1 MLSAKKNIF
10 FNALSNEDELHL
22 IKRFREEGWECY
34 AGATKEVA
42 LKAMSVLGRD
52 KVSIFPS
59 THDQPIVAEKGL
71 SFDALVHLSP
81 EISLRG
87 GSSISVQDWAKV
99 VDAYVVSYQHFVNA
113 FQPLL
118 RKKSASIALV
128 GPYLLPQDALSDDQF
143 EVVVQGLDA
152 VVKMW
157 ARHIGEEGTRIN
169 AVFPGYMNFHLAHQP
184 QPNFIKKIPM
194 RRLGTFEDLYQLLS
208 FLCSDKS
215 TYLTGNAI
223 RLNGGLTV

>member
-1 MLSAKKNIF
+1 MPSTNRTIF

-42 LKAMSVLGRD
+42 LRAMSVLGRD
-52 KVSIFPS
+52 KVFIYPS
-59 THDQPIVAEKGL
+59 AHDQPLVANQGVV
-71 SFDALVHLSP
+71 FDALVHLSP

-87 GSSISVQDWAKV
+87 GSSIAMQDWSKV
-99 VDAYVVSYQHFVNA
+99 VDRYLISYQEFVHA
-113 FQPLL
+113 FKPLL
-118 RKKSASIALV
+118 HPKSSSIALV
-128 GPYLLPQDALSDDQF
+128 GPYLLPQDALTEEQF
-143 EVVVQGLDA
+143 ELLAQGLEA

-157 ARHIGEEGTRIN
+157 ARQIGEDGTRIN
-169 AVFPGYMNFHLAHQP
+169 AVFPGYMNFHLAAQP
-184 QPNFIKKIPM
+184 QPQFIKKIPM
-194 RRLGTFEDLYQLLS
+194 RRLGTFEDVFQLLS
-208 FLCSDKS
+208 FLCGPQS

>member
-1 MLSAKKNIF
+1 MQSSKKTIF

-34 AGATKEVA
+34 AGATKEVV

-52 KVSIFPS
+52 KVSVYPS

-71 SFDALVHLSP
+71 LFDALVHLSP

-87 GSSISVQDWAKV
+87 GASVASQDWSKV
-99 VDAYVVSYQHFVNA
+99 VDTYVISYQEFVAA
-113 FQPLL
+113 FKPLL
-118 RKKSASIALV
+118 KAKSSSIALV

-143 EVVVQGLDA
+143 EVLVQGLDA

-157 ARHIGEEGTRIN
+157 ARQIGEEGVRIN
-169 AVFPGYMNFHLAHQP
+169 AVFPGYMNFHLAEHLRV
-184 QPNFIKKIPM
+184 NFIKKIPM

-208 FLCSDKS
+208 FLCGDKS

-223 RLNGGLTV
+223 RLNGGFTV